1 LKEFE
6 LVCTRPFL
14 EYVEEDALSI
24 EIWGHRMDGEGD
36 DEEEE
41 GMKKGG
47 IVPDEFDG
55 EWEELEEAKE
65 WNSNYENG
73 KQQMYEMTERKKK
86 SLRER
91 WEEVTKRLEMWIEI
105 MELNEK
111 GEYSAVP
118 ILDGNWPTG
127 GIYK

>member
-1 LKEFE
+1 
-6 LVCTRPFL
+6 
-14 EYVEEDALSI
+14 
-24 EIWGHRMDGEGD
+24 
-36 DEEEE
+36 
-41 GMKKGG
+41 
-47 IVPDEFDG
+47 VPDEFDG

-65 WNSNYENG
+65 WNLNYENG
-73 KQQMYEMTERKKK
+73 QQKMHEMTERKKK

-105 MELNEK
+105 MELNER

-118 ILDGNWPTG
+118 ISEGNNWPTG